1 MIVGAV
7 AKHDDLRG
15 QTVSFEAELLLQRQ
29 KSMLQRTFSLNALVF
44 KSINELSHLTLR
56 RFNGEI
62 KIAKALWNSLR
73 KVAVALSLSHSSAAS
88 ADEMEVSS
96 FCDHWEDLR

>member
-15 QTVSFEAELLLQRQ
+15 QTVSFEAELLLQCQ

-96 FCDHWEDLR
+96 FL

>member
-62 KIAKALWNSLR
+62 KIAKALWKSL
-73 KVAVALSLSHSSAAS
+73 
-88 ADEMEVSS
+88 
-96 FCDHWEDLR
+96 